1 MVRRREPLPPGFGT
15 IWSCVA
21 LDLLGFGIVLP
32 ILPVYARRFHASP
45 VTATALIAVFSA
57 AQLVCSP
64 LLGRLSDRVGRKP
77 VLILSLAGT
86 AVGSLLTG
94 LAGSVAVL
102 YLGRLV
108 DGASGASVAA
118 AQAAVSDVAAPA
130 QRARLFGLLGAAFGL
145 GFVGG
150 PALAG
155 VAAAIGGPRLPF
167 YLAAGLAGINA
178 LTGTRRL
185 PETRRRSAPS
195 APADPETGASARR
208 AAPLIGLAFVALVA
222 FSGFEATFSLF
233 GKQRLDFTLA
243 TTGLVFALIGIGIA
257 IVQAGLIHPIVG
269 RLGDTGAIRAGLVAN
284 AAGLAVL
291 AAVHG
296 YGLLAPALLFL
307 VVGQGV
313 LTPSLAAAVVG
324 RVGAERRGEVLGWQQ
339 AAGSLARVVGPL
351 TAGVLFQLVG
361 VSAPFLAGAAVLV
374 AAVLILT
381 PGETRHR
388 MLAG

>member
-1 MVRRREPLPPGFGT
+1 MVRRRREPLPPGFGT

-118 AQAAVSDVAAPA
+118 AQAAVSDVALPA

-155 VAAAIGGPRLPF
+155 AAAAIGGPRLPF
-167 YLAAGLAGINA
+167 YLAAGLAGLNA
-178 LTGTRRL
+178 IAAVRRL
-185 PETRRRSAPS
+185 PETRRPH
-195 APADPETGASARR
+195 PEPRRGATGASRQ
-208 AAPLIGLAFVALVA
+208 AAPLLALGFVSLVA

-233 GKQRLDFTLA
+233 GKARLHLTLA
-243 TTGLVFALIGIGIA
+243 STGVVFALIGVSIA
-257 IVQAGLIHPIVG
+257 LVQAGLVHPVVTRWGELAAI
-269 RLGDTGAIRAGLVAN
+269 RLGLAAN

-291 AAVHG
+291 AVVHG
-296 YGLLAPALLFL
+296 FGLLVPAMLLL
-307 VVGQGV
+307 TVGQGL

-324 RVGAERRGEVLGWQQ
+324 RVGAARRGEILGWQQ
-339 AAGSLARVVGPL
+339 AAGSLARVVGPIVG
-351 TAGVLFQLVG
+351 GVLFQLVG
-361 VSAPFLAGAAVLV
+361 VSAPYVAGAGLLIVTVLV
-374 AAVLILT
+374 FAPRGESERLPAV
-381 PGETRHR
+381 
-388 MLAG
+388 

>member
-1 MVRRREPLPPGFGT
+1 
-15 IWSCVA
+15 

-64 LLGRLSDRVGRKP
+64 FLGRLSDRVGRKP

-94 LAGSVAVL
+94 LAGSVAML
-102 YLGRLV
+102 YVGRLV

-155 VAAAIGGPRLPF
+155 LAAAIGGPRLPF
-167 YLAAGLAGINA
+167 YLAAALAGINA
-178 LTGTRRL
+178 LTAIRRL
-185 PETRRRSAPS
+185 PETRQRSGG
-195 APADPETGASARR
+195 PEAAEPGSTGAVRV

-233 GKQRLDFTLA
+233 GKERLHLTLA

-257 IVQAGLIHPIVG
+257 VVQAGLIHPIVS
-269 RLGDTGAIRAGLVAN
+269 RLGDGGAIRAGLAAN
-284 AAGLAVL
+284 AVGLAVL
-291 AAVHG
+291 AGVHG

-307 VVGQGV
+307 VAGQGV

-339 AAGSLARVVGPL
+339 AAGSLARIIGPL
-351 TAGVLFQLVG
+351 LAGLLFQLVG
-361 VSAPFLAGAAVLV
+361 VSAPFVAGAAVLV
-374 AAVLILT
+374 CAVLVLM
-381 PGETRHR
+381 PRETRHR
-388 MLAG
+388 RLAA

>member
-1 MVRRREPLPPGFGT
+1 
-15 IWSCVA
+15 VA

-64 LLGRLSDRVGRKP
+64 LLGRLSDRIGRKP
-77 VLILSLAGT
+77 VLVLSLAGT

-94 LAGSVAVL
+94 LAGSVAML

-118 AQAAVSDVAAPA
+118 AQAAVADVAAPA

-155 VAAAIGGPRLPF
+155 LAAAVGGPRLPF
-167 YLAAGLAGINA
+167 YLAAALAGVNA
-178 LTGTRRL
+178 LAAVRRL
-185 PETRRRSAPS
+185 PETKR
-195 APADPETGASARR
+195 PAAVRPATVREHSGAARE

-222 FSGFEATFSLF
+222 FSGFEATFALF
-233 GKQRLDFTLA
+233 GKERLHLTIA
-243 TTGLVFALIGIGIA
+243 TTGLVFALVGVCIA
-257 IVQAGLIHPIVG
+257 AVQAGLVHPVVS
-269 RLGDTGAIRAGLVAN
+269 RLGDGGTIRAGLVAN
-284 AAGLAVL
+284 AVGLVLLAG
-291 AAVHG
+291 VHG
-296 YGLLAPALLFL
+296 YGLLVPAMLCLTA
-307 VVGQGV
+307 GQGL

-339 AAGSLARVVGPL
+339 AAGSAARVVGPL
-351 TAGVLFQLVG
+351 VGGVLFQLVG
-361 VSAPFLAGAAVLV
+361 VSAPYLAGAGVLA
-374 AAVLILT
+374 AAVLFLA
-381 PGETRHR
+381 PRHAVPR
-388 MLAG
+388 IVAG